1 RRTVRVALQRRVDA
15 DPDRRSVLAH
25 VALLG
30 LEGIDLA
37 GVEPLAVVIGA
48 VPVIGMRDVPDAP
61 LEELLSGIPEHLAQL
76 PVHVDETSVDA
87 DVADAERRELDRA
100 RIALLA
106 LAKPPHRLGLRIEVT
121 DLDREPVNDLQET
134 LVRLRD
140 AARAEVEDADRPA
153 ARQDRKEECVFPA
166 GALQIGRAHV

>member
-1 RRTVRVALQRRVDA
+1 
-15 DPDRRSVLAH
+15 
-25 VALLG
+25 
-30 LEGIDLA
+30 
-37 GVEPLAVVIGA
+37 
-48 VPVIGMRDVPDAP
+48 
-61 LEELLSGIPEHLAQL
+61 ELLSGISEHLAQL

-166 GALQIGRAHV
+166 GALRDVLAQDAVLGRQIRDPQRLRRLPHETHEPR